1 MRKVLEADNSLSAT
15 PTGSMPVPGGIGM
28 RQRAANRH
36 HRAGGSILKIGA
48 LGAALLVPTACSM
61 TQSLSLN
68 DQLASE
74 PEVITASVAKPVEPE
89 GIDSTDAELI
99 KTVVAE
105 ADQSGSANNA
115 LAWSNPDTGS
125 SGTIMAI
132 DKFVGSHGQ
141 KCKKFQTTVDTFM
154 GISLY
159 DGETCELRKGFW
171 VLSWFMRKES

>member
-1 MRKVLEADNSLSAT
+1 MLNPEASRGAIVLRKCGDLKRASA
-15 PTGSMPVPGGIGM
+15 
-28 RQRAANRH
+28 
-36 HRAGGSILKIGA
+36 ILKTCTV
-48 LGAALLVPTACSM
+48 AAVLLLPAACSM
-61 TQSLSLN
+61 QKT
-68 DQLASE
+68 LALDSE
-74 PEVITASVAKPVEPE
+74 PAVITSSVTKPVQPE

-105 ADQSGSANNA
+105 SEFAGPTENS

-125 SGTIMAI
+125 RGTIMAI

-171 VLSWFMRKES
+171 VLSWFTRKNG